1 MRETKCAKRIS
12 YTTATKKEQ
21 PNIKTVLET
30 DLLPLLREKHTRIH
44 THTHGDENNIPSD
57 LKKYSPKSY
66 LTGFIFRISQ
76 NQHLS
81 NLKMHYGSH
90 TGVRTN
96 DQNSSER

>member
-1 MRETKCAKRIS
+1 MCETNFLNNS
-12 YTTATKKEQ
+12 NKKEQ

-66 LTGFIFRISQ
+66 PTGFIFRISQ

-90 TGVRTN
+90 IGVKG
-96 DQNSSER
+96 NSSKTQANGDQF